1 MEKKSYYEKD
11 QLNLKL
17 FLILN
22 RCGHSVNKNIYP
34 IFKKEHITEAQFYVL
49 ELLYHKGDLKI
60 KEIVEKTFSSG
71 GTMTVIIENLLK
83 EGFIVKKQDESDR
96 RASLISITDK
106 GSNLVEKIFNNHI
119 INLDKV
125 LSILEKNEKENL
137 MYLLKKLGKAQ

>member
-1 MEKKSYYEKD
+1 MEKKSYLEKD

-49 ELLYHKGDLKI
+49 ELLYHKGDMKI

-71 GTMTVIIENLLK
+71 GTMTVIIENLSK
-83 EGFIVKKQDESDR
+83 EGYIMKKQDEADR
-96 RASLISITDK
+96 RASLISITSK
-106 GSNLVEKIFNNHI
+106 GTYLVEKIFSDHVN
-119 INLDKV
+119 NLDKV
-125 LSILEKNEKENL
+125 LSILNKDEKENL
-137 MYLLKKLGKAQ
+137 MSLLKKLGKAQ

>member
-1 MEKKSYYEKD
+1 MKKKSYSEKD

-22 RCGHSVNKNIYP
+22 RCGLSVNKNIYP
-34 IFKKEHITEAQFYVL
+34 IFKKENITEAQFYVL

-71 GTMTVIIENLLK
+71 GTMTVIIDNLLK
-83 EGFIVKKQDESDR
+83 EELIIKKQDVKDR
-96 RASLISITDK
+96 RASLISITEK
-106 GSNLVEKIFNNHI
+106 GNSVVEKIFNNHI

-125 LSILEKNEKENL
+125 LGILEKYEKEELINL
-137 MYLLKKLGKAQ
+137 LRKLGKAQ

>member
-1 MEKKSYYEKD
+1 MEKKSYGEKD

-106 GSNLVEKIFNNHI
+106 GSILVEKIFNNHI

>member
-1 MEKKSYYEKD
+1 MEKKSYGEKE

-106 GSNLVEKIFNNHI
+106 GSILVEKIFNNHI

>member
-83 EGFIVKKQDESDR
+83 EGFIIKEQDESDR
-96 RASLISITDK
+96 RASLISITD
-106 GSNLVEKIFNNHI
+106 
-119 INLDKV
+119 
-125 LSILEKNEKENL
+125 
-137 MYLLKKLGKAQ
+137 

>member
-1 MEKKSYYEKD
+1 MEKKSYSEKD

-83 EGFIVKKQDESDR
+83 EGFIIKKQDESDR

-106 GSNLVEKIFNNHI
+106 GSALVEKIFNNHI

>member
-1 MEKKSYYEKD
+1 MEKKIYSEKD

-22 RCGHSVNKNIYP
+22 RCGLSVNKNIYP

-71 GTMTVIIENLLK
+71 GTMTVIIDNLEKDGL
-83 EGFIVKKQDESDR
+83 IIRKQDPKDR
-96 RASLISITDK
+96 RASLISITEKGYFVVDK
-106 GSNLVEKIFNNHI
+106 VFSNHI
-119 INLDKV
+119 ENLDKV
-125 LSILEKNEKENL
+125 LAVLKEEEKENL
-137 MYLLKKLGKAQ
+137 INLLRKLGKAQ

>member
-1 MEKKSYYEKD
+1 MEKKSYSEKN

-49 ELLYHKGDLKI
+49 ELLYHKGDMKI

-83 EGFIVKKQDESDR
+83 EGFIEKKQDESDR

-106 GSNLVEKIFNNHI
+106 GSILVEKIFNDHI

-125 LSILEKNEKENL
+125 LSILNKNEKENL
-137 MYLLKKLGKAQ
+137 MFLLKKLGKAQ

>member
-1 MEKKSYYEKD
+1 MEKKLYLEKD

-22 RCGHSVNKNIYP
+22 RCGLSVNKNIYP

-71 GTMTVIIENLLK
+71 GTMTVIIENLSK
-83 EGFIVKKQDESDR
+83 EDLIIKKQDDKDR
-96 RASLISITDK
+96 RASLISITEK
-106 GSNLVEKIFNNHI
+106 GTALVEKIFNNHI
-119 INLDKV
+119 NNLDKV

-137 MYLLKKLGKAQ
+137 IHLLKKLGKAQ

>member
-83 EGFIVKKQDESDR
+83 EGFIIKKQDESDR

-106 GSNLVEKIFNNHI
+106 GSILVEKIFNNHI

-125 LSILEKNEKENL
+125 LSILEKDEKENL